1 VRVLYL
7 TQGWTVHDRRFVRG
21 LLDSGHEVTYRAVER
36 AANSIGERPA
46 GESLALSIGEWRA
59 GGASFW
65 LRLPGLVGRLRR
77 LIRGMRPDVIHAGPI
92 QRGAFVAALAGGR
105 PLVSM
110 SWGSDLLWGA
120 RRGPGKWIAEFVLRR
135 SDSLV
140 CDCDTVRQQSI
151 KLGMDPQ
158 AVVAFPWGVD
168 LRAFDLDGRRRLREI
183 LGWRDAFVLISARTW
198 EPVYGVDLVAEAFA
212 IALSRQPALRLLL
225 LGSGSDRSRIQR
237 MLNAGGAI
245 RRVHMAGPV
254 RHDDLPDY
262 LRCADVYVSASRSD
276 GSSITLLEAMA
287 SGLPAIVS
295 DIPSNRE
302 WIEDGVHGW
311 WFRDG
316 DPRSLADTILKA
328 YGEKERLKAMGLA
341 GRKAT
346 ETKADWNSNFP
357 RLYEAYALAQA
368 RSGRRAHAV

>member
-1 VRVLYL
+1 
-7 TQGWTVHDRRFVRG
+7 VHDRRFVRG
-21 LLDSGHEVTYRAVER
+21 LLESGHEVTYRAVGR
-36 AANSIGERPA
+36 AVNSIGESPA
-46 GESLALSIGEWRA
+46 GQSRALSVDEWRA

-65 LRLPGLVGRLRR
+65 LRLPGLVGNVRR
-77 LIRGMRPDVIHAGPI
+77 LVRDLRPDIVHAGPI

-120 RRGPGKWIAEFVLRR
+120 RRGSGKWISEVVLRR

-140 CDCDTVRQQSI
+140 CDCDTVRQRSI
-151 KLGMDPQ
+151 ELGMDPQ
-158 AVVAFPWGVD
+158 AVVVFPWGVD
-168 LRAFDLDGRRRLREI
+168 LKVFALHGRSRLREI
-183 LGWRDAFVLISARTW
+183 LGWRDEFVLISARTW
-198 EPVYGVDLVAEAFA
+198 ERVYGVGLVAEAFA
-212 IALSRQPALRLLL
+212 IALRRQPALRLML
-225 LGSGSDRSRIQR
+225 LGSGSDRGRIQR
-237 MLNAGGAI
+237 MLNASGAI

-254 RHDDLPDY
+254 RHDDLPEY
-262 LRCADVYVSASRSD
+262 FRCADVYVSASRSD

-311 WFRDG
+311 RFRDG

-328 YGEKERLKAMGLA
+328 YGEVASLKAMGLA
-341 GRKAT
+341 GRRLT
-346 ETKADWNSNFP
+346 ETRADWNSNFP